1 MVAAASMV
9 HALHAASVYLAPA
22 TLLSPMRA
30 DLGLSVSQIALPLN
44 VYRLINAVLLVPA
57 GAVLDRS
64 RPDAILRTSVIAA
77 AVLGMALPFCNNLP
91 QLVALQAAFAVT
103 KLFGGL
109 TAMLLLVSRAFGDR
123 PGMGTATSCLLAG
136 YSFAGFLAPSLVG
149 SLCAAWGWRAA
160 SAAMSTLFFVVGV
173 PLTLVFLRA
182 IPPLPIGEDEV
193 VGAPAAAS
201 GTPKSSTEGKRQPQA
216 GRLASNGDVARRGG
230 GTAKAADSTDSLVAA
245 GASPDR
251 ASLASSRASS
261 DRLAR
266 PDATNAPPPATGS
279 VVAPR
284 AAPTDGTPPPVECDV
299 ATDVSPRLL
308 TLPYLAL
315 LTVVASF
322 SFSMHVILD
331 HLLVFLREDF
341 GGSGLHLDVAA
352 RYLSALNLGALVT
365 KLAVGPLAD
374 RYDKGLL
381 MAGFGVIGVVASAL
395 LFDWVGGALLLTSSP
410 VQVGAFVGLY
420 AVAYAG
426 VFSLSTASL
435 QDFGPARLG
444 LRCNLNL
451 VALFAAGSVGSYVAG
466 TLRTHFGS
474 YVWSFVA
481 SGASWAGVIGA
492 ALAYTATIRAMR
504 GGNGGGGGG
513 GGYRKLSTD
522 AGGGTG
528 RSH

>member
-1 MVAAASMV
+1 MMSVEEHTRRRWRMVAAASMV

-30 DLGLSVSQIALPLN
+30 DLGLTVSQISLPLN

-77 AVLGMALPFCNNLP
+77 AVLAMALPFCNNLP

-149 SLCAAWGWRAA
+149 SLCAAWGWRVA
-160 SAAMSTLFFVVGV
+160 SASMSALFLLVGV

-182 IPPLPIGEDEV
+182 IPPLPMGEDEAS
-193 VGAPAAAS
+193 GAPAPAA
-201 GTPKSSTEGKRQPQA
+201 GVPASSTEGKRQPRA
-216 GRLASNGDVARRGG
+216 GGLTTKGDITRRGG
-230 GTAKAADSTDSLVAA
+230 GTAKAADPSDSPATA
-245 GASPDR
+245 G
-251 ASLASSRASS
+251 ASS
-261 DRLAR
+261 DRLGLTSSGASTDR
-266 PDATNAPPPATGS
+266 LGRLDAAGAPTPTTGS
-279 VVAPR
+279 VASPR
-284 AAPTDGTPPPVECDV
+284 ASPADGAAPLSSAAECDA
-299 ATDVSPRLL
+299 ATDVTPRLL
-308 TLPYLAL
+308 TPPYLAL
-315 LTVVASF
+315 LAVVASF
-322 SFSMHVILD
+322 SFSMHVVLD

-365 KLAVGPLAD
+365 KLGVGPLAD

-381 MAGFGVIGVVASAL
+381 MACFGVLGAIASAF

-410 VQVGAFVGLY
+410 VQMGAFVGLY

-426 VFSLSTASL
+426 VFSLSTAAL
-435 QDFGPARLG
+435 QDFGTARLG

-466 TLRTHFGS
+466 ALRTHFGS

-481 SGASWAGVIGA
+481 SGAS
-492 ALAYTATIRAMR
+492 
-504 GGNGGGGGG
+504 
-513 GGYRKLSTD
+513 
-522 AGGGTG
+522 
-528 RSH
+528 

>member
-30 DLGLSVSQIALPLN
+30 DLGLTVSQISLPLN

-77 AVLGMALPFCNNLP
+77 AVLAMALPFCNNLP

-123 PGMGTATSCLLAG
+123 PG
-136 YSFAGFLAPSLVG
+136 
-149 SLCAAWGWRAA
+149 A
-160 SAAMSTLFFVVGV
+160 STDRL
-173 PLTLVFLRA
+173 
-182 IPPLPIGEDEV
+182 
-193 VGAPAAAS
+193 
-201 GTPKSSTEGKRQPQA
+201 
-216 GRLASNGDVARRGG
+216 GRLD
-230 GTAKAADSTDSLVAA
+230 AA
-245 GASPDR
+245 GAPT
-251 ASLASSRASS
+251 
-261 DRLAR
+261 
-266 PDATNAPPPATGS
+266 PTTGS
-279 VVAPR
+279 VASPR
-284 AAPTDGTPPPVECDV
+284 ASPADGAAPLSSAAECDA
-299 ATDVSPRLL
+299 ATDVTPRLL
-308 TLPYLAL
+308 TPPYLAL
-315 LTVVASF
+315 LAVVASF
-322 SFSMHVILD
+322 SFSMHVVLD

-365 KLAVGPLAD
+365 KLGVGPLAD

-381 MAGFGVIGVVASAL
+381 MACFGVLGAIASAF

-410 VQVGAFVGLY
+410 VQMGAFVGLY

-426 VFSLSTASL
+426 VFSLSTAAL
-435 QDFGPARLG
+435 QDFGTARLG

-466 TLRTHFGS
+466 ALRTHFGS

-481 SGASWAGVIGA
+481 SGASWAGVVGA
-492 ALAYTATIRAMR
+492 ALAYTAAHRAMR
-504 GGNGGGGGG
+504 AEGGGGGG
-513 GGYRKLSTD
+513 GGGGGSYRKLPT
-522 AGGGTG
+522 APGGSTG
-528 RSH
+528 RAR